1 MMMMI
6 LIFSSR
12 GVNLE
17 RQTLPR
23 LLSILGRECS
33 WIGESTRPETGNA
46 TGSGMQLDRKCIC
59 SWKYQEIFDFCL
71 DLCRYFCRSRG
82 IHLWLYVS

>member
-33 WIGESTRPETGNA
+33 WIGESTRPEA

-59 SWKYQEIFDFCL
+59 NWKYHYISKGRRIF
-71 DLCRYFCRSRG
+71 RS
-82 IHLWLYVS
+82 I